1 MTFFTV
7 NFLMKRAIVHREVVG
22 FCAPSKSF
30 VRIRQ
35 VHSRSRTFVSS
46 TSTTTQSFDEPSNT
60 SPNNV
65 HAFRMSLS
73 IPTRDVMEEVGE
85 LLSVVSEPPDVITL
99 DGDLGAG
106 KTCFARGFIL
116 CKLGVKDYDDENDN
130 ENETS
135 DPDVLPGTNS
145 ITGRIQQQ
153 QLQVTSPTYLLSN
166 MYPYRDEK
174 DGTLHE
180 IHHMDLYRLPGTSPK
195 DFEPLALPHVF
206 SRCISLI
213 EWPSRLASFDDSIG
227 PPKSNLLEIYIRIL
241 PSSDERVMTLTANEA
256 SSWKDRLQHLM
267 DEGMVD
273 DLRVIVDELDPDNE

>member
-1 MTFFTV
+1 
-7 NFLMKRAIVHREVVG
+7 MKRAIVHRDVVG

-46 TSTTTQSFDEPSNT
+46 TTTTTQSFDEPSNT
-60 SPNNV
+60 SANNV
-65 HAFRMSLS
+65 NALRISLS

-116 CKLGVKDYDDENDN
+116 CKLGSKHYDDEN
-130 ENETS
+130 ENEKSDSEVFSESTS
-135 DPDVLPGTNS
+135 T
-145 ITGRIQQQ
+145 TGRIQQQEQQQQ

-166 MYPYRDEK
+166 MYQYRDEK

-206 SRCISLI
+206 SHSISLI

-227 PPKSNLLEIYIRIL
+227 PPKSNLLEIDIRIL
-241 PSSDERVMTLTANEA
+241 PSSDERVLTLTANEA